1 MKGLPRG
8 PVVKIA
14 VTQQQVKD
22 AIRANSGHCMIAEAI
37 IATVPNVDENTVS
50 VDLQTIR
57 FTDKKKGLRYV
68 YLTPR
73 NAQATLVE
81 FDQGIDPEPPTF
93 TLRNAHVLRAG
104 RSERQKKYYA
114 KQKKAGA
121 LPKRAKLVSGEHGRK
136 SGHAGGGENVPR
148 VVGGKEP
155 PRSGVRREFG
165 LRAYRG
171 SRLERAAI
179 EAAKQGAQG

>member
-1 MKGLPRG
+1 MNKPLPRG
-8 PVVKIA
+8 PVVKIV
-14 VTQQQVKD
+14 VTPQQVKD
-22 AIRANSGHCMIAEAI
+22 AMRANSGHCMIAEAI
-37 IATVPNVDENTVS
+37 IATVPNVDEHTVS

-57 FTDKKKGLRYV
+57 FTDKKKGLRYI

-81 FDQGIDPEPPTF
+81 FDQGIDPEPPKF

-104 RSERQKKYYA
+104 RSAKQKAYYKA
-114 KQKKAGA
+114 QKKAGT
-121 LPKRAKLVSGEHGRK
+121 LPKRATLHKQSTTG
-136 SGHAGGGENVPR
+136 SGGGQSVPR
-148 VVGGKEP
+148 VIGGKEP
-155 PRSGVRREFG
+155 PRAGVRREFG

-179 EAAKQGAQG
+179 EAA